1 MKAEG
6 FLIQNERQRTPVQRA
21 LSSLVTLVAWM
32 LWLYLWLPLVT
43 LVAWLAGLR
52 TAWVELSAEAY
63 ADQTSDLL
71 AILGYALIC
80 AVVFAGWAYYNQA
93 RFAHRTRRRHGPA
106 AVTLVEEAMALEVDP
121 REAQALRSQQH
132 SILVF
137 DKSARPVV
145 RRSPGREP
153 EMA

>member
-6 FLIQNERQRTPVQRA
+6 FVIQNERQRTPAQRA

-32 LWLYLWLPLVT
+32 LWLYLWLPVIT

-71 AILGYALIC
+71 AILGYALAS
-80 AVVFAGWAYYNQA
+80 AVVFAAWAYYNQA
-93 RFAHRTRRRHGPA
+93 RFAHKTRRRQGPA
-106 AVTLVEEAMALEVDP
+106 AVTLVEEAMALDVDP
-121 REAQALRSQQH
+121 RQAQALRSQQH
-132 SILVF
+132 STLVF
-137 DKSARPVV
+137 DKQARPVV

-153 EMA
+153 EIA

>member
-6 FLIQNERQRTPVQRA
+6 FLIQNDRRRTPTQRA
-21 LSSLVTLVAWM
+21 LWSLVTLLAWM
-32 LWLYLWLPLVT
+32 AWLYLWLPVIT

-52 TAWVELSAEAY
+52 TAYVELSAEAY

-93 RFAHRTRRRHGPA
+93 RFAKRTRRRHGPA
-106 AVTLVEEAMALEVDP
+106 AVSLVEEVMALGV
-121 REAQALRSQQH
+121 EAQQAQAIRNQRH
-132 SILVF
+132 STLVF
-137 DKSARPVV
+137 GKDARPVV
-145 RRSPGREP
+145 RRAPDRQSEP
-153 EMA
+153 A